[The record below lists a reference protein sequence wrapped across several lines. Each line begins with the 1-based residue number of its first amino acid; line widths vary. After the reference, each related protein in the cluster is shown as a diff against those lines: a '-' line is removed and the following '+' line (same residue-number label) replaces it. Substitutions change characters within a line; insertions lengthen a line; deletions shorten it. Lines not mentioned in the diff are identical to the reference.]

1 MINSNNIL
9 VEKMNV
15 NNFINSIDCKPIL
28 NILKNTKDDYNI
40 YKKNKK
46 FLNVLKGK
54 TIHYYLVS
62 DNYHIKLIV
71 NGNVLQ
77 NFIDDDGYFILL
89 NNHIT
94 IFENKIC
101 LKYLKDKID
110 DQVFL
115 EQMTSFFLA
124 ELKKEFTEIKK
135 DCLENDEISALMQVP
150 NPTNY
155 FTNIDLINILNKNNK
170 IFKEYNNL
178 KSTSIDFIDL
188 IIERLGY
195 EFILLNENILT
206 KESKCIVPK
215 KLILDNLRKF
225 ILTEEKVQLFNK
237 NKHFFLG
244 DKFLLDFQDIMMNRT
259 LKDEQVSLY
268 YNLLSS
274 VFYGLYFKLFTKEE
288 LLFLE
293 KNGILFEVLNHSNI
307 NDFALLLKKND
318 VELKEISNIIIHS
331 YESLDFLISNYP
343 NNNLNIEYEFNS
355 NHISDTYFIKELILL
370 SECLVKYNIITIYTF
385 LISEKDIMN
394 YFKKYADIFAMKN
407 NISEK
412 EPLKLVEDKL
422 FIE

>member
-1 MINSNNIL
+1 MIHSNNIL
-9 VEKMNV
+9 VKKMNV
-15 NNFINSIDCKPIL
+15 NNFINSINCKPIL
-28 NILKNTKDDYNI
+28 NILKNIKDDYNI

-54 TIHYYLVS
+54 IIHYYLVS

-77 NFIDDDGYFILL
+77 NFIDDEGYFVLL

-101 LKYLKDKID
+101 LQYLKDKID
-110 DQVFL
+110 DQLFL
-115 EQMTSFFLA
+115 EKMTSSLLT
-124 ELKKEFTEIKK
+124 ELQKKITKIKK
-135 DCLENDEISALMQVP
+135 DCLEHNEIVALMQVP
-150 NPTNY
+150 NMINY

-170 IFKEYNNL
+170 IFKEYNNI

-188 IIERLGY
+188 IIERLSY
-195 EFILLNENILT
+195 EIILLNENILT
-206 KESKCIVPK
+206 RESKCIVPK

-225 ILTEEKVQLFNK
+225 ILTEEKVKLFNK

-244 DKFLLDFQDIMMNRT
+244 NKFLLDFQDIMMNRT

-268 YNLLSS
+268 YDLLSF

-307 NDFALLLKKND
+307 NDFDLLLKKND
-318 VELKEISNIIIHS
+318 FELKEISNIIIHS
-331 YESLDFLISNYP
+331 YESLDFLINNYP
-343 NNNLNIEYEFNS
+343 NNNLNIEYDLNS

-370 SECLVKYNIITIYTF
+370 SECLVKYNTITIYTF
-385 LISEKDIMN
+385 LISEKEIIN
-394 YFKKYADIFAMKN
+394 TLKKYVDIFAMKN
-407 NISEK
+407 NISEIDF
-412 EPLKLVEDKL
+412 LILVKDKL